1 MPEYLRDSDFDA
13 ELIIRGPGDLILAEL
28 RRLRE
33 RELAR
38 TIKITLANARQP
50 VTGFDREILPD
61 IRDGNPDEALKQ
73 VELLV
78 SHTRITPDLGSHV
91 TTTIKEMAPFTMT
104 NVR

>member
-1 MPEYLRDSDFDA
+1 MPEHLLPSDFDA

-38 TIKITLANARQP
+38 TVKITLSTARRSI
-50 VTGFDREILPD
+50 TGFDREFLPG
-61 IRDGNPDEALKQ
+61 IRDDKPDEALKQ

-78 SHTRITPDLGSHV
+78 SQTRITPDLGSHV
-91 TTTIKEMAPFTMT
+91 TTAIKEMAPFTLT